1 MIQII
6 YYMYEEYA
14 DTQKQNTS
22 ESSSRSTVM
31 KQLAAAK
38 KAQKKSFIAQLVE
51 PHRTGIAEMMGSNH
65 DEAS

>member
-1 MIQII
+1 
-6 YYMYEEYA
+6 
-14 DTQKQNTS
+14 
-22 ESSSRSTVM
+22 M

-51 PHRTGIAEMMGSNH
+51 PYRTGIAEMMGSNH